1 MLSAQASVN
10 LRLDAVASQFCDHR
24 GLGGADEAERMAE
37 TDAHS
42 SSLEVAVAGSASS
55 VGDDR
60 NDLHPLGRTAGAPL
74 GLHRGRCVWISR

>member
-1 MLSAQASVN
+1 
-10 LRLDAVASQFCDHR
+10 
-24 GLGGADEAERMAE
+24 MAE

-74 GLHRGRCVWISR
+74 GLHWGRCVWISR